1 MSEDSPLASLAH
13 EVGEFSVR
21 SADGAAVLE
30 WTGRQEVLRIEPWG
44 PNSLRVRS
52 KVGGTI
58 LEQLPGAL
66 LDPPERPEFA
76 AVAQS
81 AEVHIAE
88 NGATIVNGAVT
99 AKVSSTGRIVFQR
112 TEDGAELLSEQDAHF
127 WWPGPR
133 LRTAL
138 GNGYARLEQRF
149 AAYPDEKIY
158 GLGQHQHGMFDQK
171 GAVIELVQ
179 RNSEVSIPF
188 LVSSR
193 GYGFLWN
200 SPAIGRVELAA
211 NGTRWVAD
219 SARQLDYWI
228 TAGEPAAIQRAYAD
242 ATGHT
247 PQLPEWAAGFW
258 QCKLRYRSQEELLEV
273 AREYHR
279 RGVPLKVIVVD
290 FFHWTHL
297 GEWRFDPAEWP
308 DPAAAVAELASYG
321 TKLMAS
327 VWPSVSPLSEY
338 HAEMERRGLLIG
350 TEFGPVA
357 HADWPDKGVDKTVQ
371 VAFYDATSPRAR
383 DFVWSK
389 VREGYLDHGIEV
401 FWADAC
407 EPELKPG
414 YPANLRYHAGAG
426 LEVGNMYP
434 RENSRMFYE
443 GMHAEGR
450 PDVVTLNRSAWA
462 GSQRYGAILW
472 SGDIQ
477 TDFATFRRQI
487 AAGLNTALSGIPW
500 WNTDIGGFH
509 GGDPSSPAYREVM
522 VRWFQFGAFSP
533 IFRLHGFR
541 LPAEPF
547 SPQVTG
553 GPNEIWSYGEEA
565 YEIMAS
571 YIALRERLTPY
582 ILSVMREAHETG
594 LTPLRPY
601 LVEFPEDPKS
611 WTVDDAYLFGR
622 DLLVAPVLEA
632 GARSWDV
639 YLPKGATWRDAWTG
653 QEHEGGQTVTVPAPL
668 DRIPLFLRDGAELP
682 IAE

>member
-1 MSEDSPLASLAH
+1 MSEESPLASLAH
-13 EVGEFSVR
+13 EIGEFSVR
-21 SADGAAVLE
+21 TLGGVHALE

-44 PNSLRVRS
+44 ANSLRVRS
-52 KVGGTI
+52 KVGGPI
-58 LEQLPGAL
+58 LEGLPGAL
-66 LDPPERPEFA
+66 LDPPDV
-76 AVAQS
+76 AVAS
-81 AEVHIAE
+81 E
-88 NGATIVNGAVT
+88 ATIEITDRGAMVVNGEIT
-99 AKVSSTGRIVFQR
+99 ARVSLTGRVTFLS
-112 TEDGAELLSEQDAHF
+112 TEDGSELLAEQDAHF

-133 LRTAL
+133 LRTAH

-149 AAYPDEKIY
+149 AAYPDEKLY

-171 GAVIELVQ
+171 GAVVELVQ
-179 RNSEVSIPF
+179 RNSEVTIPF

-200 SPAIGRVELAA
+200 NPAIGRVELAL

-228 TAGEPAAIQRAYAD
+228 TAGDPARIQRAYAD
-242 ATGHT
+242 VTGHV
-247 PQLPEWAAGFW
+247 PMLPEWAAGFW

-279 RGVPLKVIVVD
+279 RGIPLDVIVAD

-297 GEWRFDPAEWP
+297 GEWRFDPTEWP
-308 DPAAAVAELASYG
+308 DPDAAVAELASYG
-321 TKLMAS
+321 TKLMVS

-338 HAEMERRGLLIG
+338 HAEMERRGFLIG

-357 HADWPDKGVDKTVQ
+357 HADWPDKGVDNTVQ
-371 VAFYDATSPRAR
+371 VAFYDATNPRAR

-389 VREGYLDHGIEV
+389 VRANYLDRGIEV

-414 YPANLRYHAGAG
+414 YPANLRYHAGPG

-443 GMHAEGR
+443 GMHAAGKPE
-450 PDVVTLNRSAWA
+450 VVTLNRSAWA

-477 TDFATFRRQI
+477 TDFATFRKQI
-487 AAGLNTALSGIPW
+487 AAGLNTALSGMPW

-509 GGDPSSPAYREVM
+509 GGNPESPEYREVM

-541 LPAEPF
+541 EPATPF

-553 GPNEIWSYGEEA
+553 GPNEIWSYGEQA
-565 YEIMAS
+565 CEIMAS
-571 YIALRERLTPY
+571 YIALRERIKPY
-582 ILSVMREAHETG
+582 VLSVMTEAHETG
-594 LTPLRPY
+594 ATPIRPY

-611 WTVDDAYLFGR
+611 WSVDDAYLFGR

-653 QEHEGGQTVTVPAPL
+653 EEHEGGQTVTVPAPL
-668 DRIPLFLRDGAELP
+668 DRIPLFLRDGASLP

>member
-1 MSEDSPLASLAH
+1 MSEESPLASLAH
-13 EVGEFSVR
+13 EAGEFSVR
-21 SADGAAVLE
+21 SLGGGVHALE

-52 KVGGTI
+52 KVGGPI
-58 LEQLPGAL
+58 LEGLPGAL
-66 LDPPERPEFA
+66 LDPPD
-76 AVAQS
+76 VS
-81 AEVHIAE
+81 ADATVEITDRA
-88 NGATIVNGAVT
+88 ATIVNGGVT
-99 AKVSSTGRIVFQR
+99 ARVGITGRITFLS
-112 TEDGAELLSEQDAHF
+112 TEDGSELLAEQDAHF

-133 LRTAL
+133 LRTAH

-149 AAYPDEKIY
+149 TAYPDEKLY
-158 GLGQHQHGMFDQK
+158 GLGQHQHGLYDQK
-171 GAVIELVQ
+171 GAVVELVQ
-179 RNSEVSIPF
+179 RNSEVTIPF

-200 SPAIGRVELAA
+200 NPAIGRVELAL

-228 TAGEPAAIQRAYAD
+228 VSGDPAQIQRTYAD
-242 ATGHT
+242 VTGHV
-247 PQLPEWAAGFW
+247 PMLPEWAAGFW

-279 RGVPLKVIVVD
+279 RGIPLDVIVAD

-308 DPAAAVAELASYG
+308 DPDAAVAELASYG
-321 TKLMAS
+321 TKLMVS

-338 HAEMERRGLLIG
+338 HTEMERRGFLIG

-357 HADWPDKGVDKTVQ
+357 HADWPDKGVDHTVQ
-371 VAFYDATSPRAR
+371 VAFYDATNPRAR

-389 VREGYLDHGIEV
+389 VRESYLDRGIEI

-414 YPANLRYHAGAG
+414 YPANLRYHAGPG

-443 GMHAEGR
+443 GMHAAGK

-472 SGDIQ
+472 SGDIH
-477 TDFATFRRQI
+477 TDFATFRKQI
-487 AAGLNTALSGIPW
+487 AAGLNTALSGMPW

-509 GGDPSSPAYREVM
+509 GGNPESPEYREVM

-541 LPAEPF
+541 EPATPF

-565 YEIMAS
+565 CDIMAW
-571 YIALRERLTPY
+571 YIALRERIKPY
-582 ILSVMREAHETG
+582 VLSVMQEAHETG
-594 LTPLRPY
+594 LTPMRPY
-601 LVEFPEDPKS
+601 LVEFPEDAKS

-632 GARSWDV
+632 GARSRDV
-639 YLPKGATWRDAWTG
+639 YLPKGASWRDAWTG
-653 QEHEGGQTVTVPAPL
+653 EEHEGGQTVTVPAPL
-668 DRIPLFLRDGAELP
+668 DRIPLFLRDGASLP
-682 IAE
+682 IGPADGS